1 MVSLISLAT
10 HRHPHRKETS
20 ERRGA
25 ATRSRLLMAFSWRLI
40 LGLGAPFLLGVYL
53 LIFVRVLH
61 HPQADVTDPS
71 RVHVNRNRPFALSRP
86 ARNVGRN
93 RTVDASVLAYC
104 RACRAGGATDGGV
117 RLTSAGVCEGWCSNA
132 RYCGTSET
140 YRDHTDCRP
149 SVMRSVHHTS
159 PTPSG
164 LPLKPRRVD
173 AATCAFIWPQRQ
185 PAMWYTDHV
194 HSHIFSGLKTRT
206 KPR

>member
-1 MVSLISLAT
+1 
-10 HRHPHRKETS
+10 
-20 ERRGA
+20 
-25 ATRSRLLMAFSWRLI
+25 MAFSWRLI

-61 HPQADVTDPS
+61 HPHHADA
-71 RVHVNRNRPFALSRP
+71 RAQVNRIRPFASPCPPHLCKKSARKLP
-86 ARNVGRN
+86 AKGGMSTLAQNRGRN
-93 RTVDASVLAYC
+93 GRSRTVDGSVLAYC
-104 RACRAGGATDGGV
+104 RACRAGGSGDGGV
-117 RLTSAGVCEGWCSNA
+117 RLTSTGTSAKVCESWCSNA

-149 SVMRSVHHTS
+149 SVMRSVHHKSSTA
-159 PTPSG
+159 SG
-164 LPLKPRRVD
+164 AGLSLPLLKPRRID
-173 AATCAFIWPQRQ
+173 AATCSFVWPERQ